1 MEKNLYKILEV
12 NENSTDE
19 EIRNSYKKL
28 AKKYHP
34 DLNKDKNAEEKF
46 KEINYAY
53 EILSD
58 KSKRKEYDLKIN
70 SYYNFSKKDR
80 NNFDFDINDFFKNRF
95 GEGFKK
101 SYEEDLNVYAEL
113 EINQELANKGGKQ
126 SIVINNEYLTIT
138 IPQGITDGK
147 ILRVIG
153 KGKIRNYNIGDL
165 LITIKIK
172 KLKTET
178 RNHNYNNDY
187 NNNDLI
193 IDFDLPL
200 KIAMFGGKIAISVN
214 GIEINLTIPKNTKTN
229 QKFRVKGMGKTNN
242 INGQRGDLYL
252 ISNIIIP
259 KIEELDKTLIK
270 NLKTRLPE

>member
-126 SIVINNEYLTIT
+126 PIFINNEYLTIT

-147 ILRVIG
+147 ILRIIG

-165 LITIKIK
+165 
-172 KLKTET
+172 
-178 RNHNYNNDY
+178 
-187 NNNDLI
+187 
-193 IDFDLPL
+193 
-200 KIAMFGGKIAISVN
+200 S
-214 GIEINLTIPKNTKTN
+214 
-229 QKFRVKGMGKTNN
+229 
-242 INGQRGDLYL
+242 
-252 ISNIIIP
+252 
-259 KIEELDKTLIK
+259 
-270 NLKTRLPE
+270 